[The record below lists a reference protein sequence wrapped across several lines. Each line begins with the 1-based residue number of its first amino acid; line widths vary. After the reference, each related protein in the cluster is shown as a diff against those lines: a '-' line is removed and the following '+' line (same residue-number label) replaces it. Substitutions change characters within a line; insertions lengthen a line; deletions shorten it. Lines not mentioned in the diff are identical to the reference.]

1 MADRIQF
8 RRDTSARWAEVNPIL
23 LDGEVGYVTDSQNKY
38 KLGDGVRRWNDLPLQ
53 GFNGN
58 IVNIPGTD
66 TKSVMTQKGAT
77 DLVSEYN
84 VSTNNNNA
92 EYTFAQAV
100 ALVPASLQKGG
111 ITIKYI
117 DSITHKYVVK
127 RLISSIWNTTESN
140 WQSIDDKPTAG
151 SENLVTSGGVK
162 ELEEIDM
169 KGILFAF
176 ENGLLK
182 GSKISPSNTIP
193 NCYIHGVT
201 KELIPMSSNI
211 YNVNQYKV
219 NEGDILLID
228 TFVGEPSYLAA
239 YAIYTSDNFNAN
251 NLVKSEY
258 NNLKGYWCCIV
269 PKGGAYLGTNKFP
282 NVGNVYNIGNINTII
297 RSIET
302 NVDNIN
308 SDLILNY
315 NFYNFSDLT
324 QTQQKIG
331 FLDVNGVFRTSVNVG
346 FICREYSVSEGDV
359 VKIINPNHVGTRMA
373 YAFYQDSFCQT
384 LIKKGQ
390 LASEFPNEEV
400 VVTPN
405 NANYLVISEYGNTAK
420 AQLGVKVS
428 HEDFYV
434 QVETYIEQHSIIDT
448 IQSTN
453 WLERYAYHY
462 DGVENLYVAYN
473 NGNGVET
480 CYWFKKC
487 MANHLYTFY
496 RVGYR
501 PVTRKYP
508 SIENISNWS
517 GITKINE
524 TDSDNI
530 GPLNYTSTA
539 GEGGEGFVG
548 GNHRYPNESAS
559 TKYLTAVNNYYHIFV
574 DNKQISDEDS
584 GFAKYINV
592 LVKNTIFDP
601 GFTPEQG
608 ATSLSTPL
616 CDEYVNYVICKNTI
630 EVSVKHKYASTAQG
644 TIIIYYGMQSMCFE
658 EDYYITPLGLRT
670 SWQAIQSSDSFTKQ
684 DYPNFNRFIEKK
696 SDPGYYQS
704 TYLYPDFSLG
714 KHSNISND
722 DAIFIR
728 SAGKGYHMCIRNLNV
743 TSSTVYQWAGSYTF
757 FTDPLLDNSDGFAY
771 IGSVGG
777 KSCLFV
783 NTLQACELT
792 IPIPS
797 DLALRKFNVIENK
810 TSSGQQCFTSDDDT
824 TDFYIG
830 GEGLYLKCSE
840 IGSLII
846 QFD

>member
-1 MADRIQF
+1 MID
-8 RRDTSARWAEVNPIL
+8 
-23 LDGEVGYVTDSQNKY
+23 Y
-38 KLGDGVRRWNDLPLQ
+38 NDIKQSIATNLP
-53 GFNGN
+53 
-58 IVNIPGTD
+58 D
-66 TKSVMTQKGAT
+66 
-77 DLVSEYN
+77 
-84 VSTNNNNA
+84 NNNKEITAAKLRSTLN
-92 EYTFAQAV
+92 EFVDKVEVTETG
-100 ALVPASLQKGG
+100 LEQKCE
-111 ITIKYI
+111 
-117 DSITHKYVVK
+117 V
-127 RLISSIWNTTESN
+127 LNN
-140 WQSIDDKPTAG
+140 IDDEPTMG
-151 SENLVTSGGVK
+151 SNNLVKSGGVK

-193 NCYIHGVT
+193 NRYIEGHTGN
-201 KELIPMSSNI
+201 LIPVSSN

-228 TFVGEPSYLAA
+228 SFVGEQSQLAA
-239 YAIYTSDNFNAN
+239 YAIYTSDNFNAD
-251 NLVKSEY
+251 NLVKIEY
-258 NNLKGYWCCIV
+258 NNQKGYWCCIV
-269 PKGGAYLGTNKFP
+269 PKGGAYLGTNKYQFA
-282 NVGNVYNIGNINTII
+282 GGVYNIGNINTII

-302 NVDNIN
+302 NIGNIN
-308 SDLILNY
+308 NDIGNINNDLITDY

-324 QTQQKIG
+324 QTQQQTGHI
-331 FLDVNGVFRTSVNVG
+331 NSAGVFQSAG
-346 FICREYSVSEGDV
+346 SGSSFICREYSVSEGDV
-359 VKIINPNHVGTRMA
+359 IKIINQNHDGVRMS

-384 LIKKGQ
+384 LIKEGG
-390 LASEFPNEEV
+390 LASMSPDEEI
-400 VVTPN
+400 VVTPP
-405 NANYLVISEYGNTAK
+405 NANYLVTSEFVKKAK

-428 HEDFYV
+428 HDDFYV
-434 QVETYIEQHSIIDT
+434 QVETYIEQHSNIDT

-487 MANHLYTFY
+487 MANQLYTFY
-496 RVGYR
+496 LVGYR

-517 GITKINE
+517 GITTINS
-524 TDSDNI
+524 TGSDNI
-530 GPLNYTSTA
+530 GPINYTGTA
-539 GEGGEGFVG
+539 GEGGSSWVG
-548 GNHRYPNESAS
+548 GNHHYPNESAS

-608 ATSLSTPL
+608 ATSLSIPL

-644 TIIIYYGMQSMCFE
+644 TIGVYYGMQSMCFE
-658 EDYYITPLGLRT
+658 EDYYMTPLGLRT

-722 DAIFIR
+722 ATIFSR
-728 SAGKGYHMCIRNLNV
+728 GSGKDYHMCIKSLNV

-783 NTLQACELT
+783 NTLHACELT